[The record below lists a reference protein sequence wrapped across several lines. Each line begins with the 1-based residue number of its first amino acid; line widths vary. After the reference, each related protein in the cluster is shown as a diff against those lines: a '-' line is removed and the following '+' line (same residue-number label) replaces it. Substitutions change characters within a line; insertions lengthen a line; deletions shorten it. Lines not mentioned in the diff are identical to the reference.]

1 MFVLIWSTLFFSVR
15 GSNADK
21 GASAWGRQHCR
32 DRGICAT
39 LSERELTAEAGLCV
53 VIPCSF
59 TTAANFTPKHIIWYK
74 CERPK
79 NCSGAPT
86 IFHSNNKNVQSGFEG
101 RVSRLEPDVSQKNC
115 SIIINDLKE
124 SDSGFYQLR
133 VTGEW
138 NGKRNGSSFNQRV
151 TVSVNGLKQKPT
163 VMVPTLTEGQQA
175 TLTCTAPGLCSGS
188 VPQITWT
195 WRGAGGT
202 ESYITGNSTDF
213 KTENLTDVT
222 RRYVS
227 TLTFNPSAEHHNTN
241 FTCKIHFTGE
251 TTTEKT
257 SGLKVNYVK
266 EVKITGVTTVR
277 DGEALNLTCNVHSF
291 PPSLIIWSKL
301 GSNEK
306 LHTDT
311 GSANLVITNVTAG
324 DAGQY
329 VCTAKYMKKRPKDK
343 VNVTVIY
350 TRSLQIIGNVLNLT
364 CSVESFPPTLIV
376 WKKCRSKTKL
386 HSETYTDLH
395 SDTGSATLVV
405 YNVTTEHSG
414 QYICTAKYLNTTLK
428 SYVNVIVSY
437 KRTPQIIGNTTIKEG
452 DDLNLTCSAESVPPS
467 IIMWSKLSSK
477 ANLHNDTGS
486 ATLVIPN
493 VTAEHSGQ
501 YICTAKYM
509 DSVLEKDTNVTVI
522 YTRSLHII
530 GNTTV
535 KEGDVL
541 NLTCMVESFPP
552 ALIVWKKRSSNT
564 DLHRGTYSELHND
577 TGSATLVVYNVTTEH
592 SGQYICTAKYMNTTL
607 TSYLNVTVSW
617 FSNIQNGSGCVLQSE
632 VLTCVCIS
640 EGFPLP
646 TINWPLLKNHT
657 EYSVI
662 TTVSNHTVNSTVSLT
677 VKSHGNS
684 TVECV
689 RNNGN
694 GEEREI
700 LLIHQ
705 SLSEKHE
712 KSSGLRLAYLKVT
725 IAFLTGVL
733 FSAVLCCLAKHC
745 YRNKQKTSRSLEMRT
760 HQDDKLVYDG
770 QALQD
775 NLTLNSNS
783 GPKEVEYADIDFSLL
798 KRNGAREA
806 ARRQE
811 STKTIYAEIKKAVE
825 EREDDAE
832 EEGEMLEVKE
842 GEMVVEM
849 EMKYREPEKEIEMGK
864 ERVYST
870 VNDVTDEI

>member
-21 GASAWGRQHCR
+21 GASAWGRQHC
-32 DRGICAT
+32 DRGYCVT
-39 LSERELTAEAGLCV
+39 LSERKLTAEAGLCV

-59 TTAANFTPKHIIWYK
+59 TTAANFTPKHIVWYK
-74 CERPK
+74 CK
-79 NCSGAPT
+79 ASQTKCSDDKI
-86 IFHSNNKNVQSGFEG
+86 IFHSNKNNKKVQSAFKG

-115 SIIINDLKE
+115 SIIINDLKK
-124 SDSGFYQLR
+124 SYSGSYQLR
-133 VTGEW
+133 VTGEL
-138 NGKRNGSSFNQRV
+138 NEQQDGFTFIPRV
-151 TVSVNGLKQKPT
+151 NVSVKGLKQNPT
-163 VMVPTLTEGQQA
+163 VMIPTLTEGQQA

-188 VPQITWT
+188 VPEITWT

-222 RRYVS
+222 QRHVS
-227 TLTFNPSAEHHNTN
+227 TLTFNPSADHDNTN
-241 FTCKIHFTGE
+241 VTCKIHFTGE
-251 TTTEKT
+251 ATTETT
-257 SGLKVNYVK
+257 SGLNVNYVK
-266 EVKITGVTTVR
+266 EVNITGVTTVR
-277 DGEALNLTCNVHSF
+277 DNEALNLTCNVHSF

-329 VCTAKYMKKRPKDK
+329 VCTAKYMNKTLQDK

-350 TRSLQIIGNVLNLT
+350 TTVKEGDVLNLT
-364 CSVESFPPTLIV
+364 CTVESFPATLVV

-414 QYICTAKYLNTTLK
+414 QYICTAKYLNMIPT
-428 SYVNVIVSY
+428 SYLNVTVSY

-467 IIMWSKLSSK
+467 LIMWSKLSSK

-493 VTAEHSGQ
+493 ATAEHSGQ

-552 ALIVWKKRSSNT
+552 ALIVWKKHIFNR
-564 DLHRGTYSELHND
+564 DLHSGTYSELHND
-577 TGSATLVVYNVTTEH
+577 TGSATLVVYNVTIEH
-592 SGQYICTAKYMNTTL
+592 SGQYICTAKYLNTTL
-607 TSYLNVTVSW
+607 TAYLNVTVSW

-712 KSSGLRLAYLKVT
+712 QSSGLRLAYLKVT

-733 FSAVLCCLAKHC
+733 FSAVPCCLAKHC

-832 EEGEMLEVKE
+832 EEGEMLEAKE

>member
-15 GSNADK
+15 GSSADK
-21 GASAWGRQHCR
+21 GASVWRRQHCR
-32 DRGICAT
+32 GKGNCVT

-59 TTAANFTPKHIIWYK
+59 TTAANFTPKHTVWYK
-74 CERPK
+74 CEAPK
-79 NCSGAPT
+79 KCSDANIT
-86 IFHSNNKNVQSGFEG
+86 FHSNKNNEKVQSGFKG

-133 VTGEW
+133 VNGEL
-138 NGKRNGSSFNQRV
+138 NGQQGGFTFSQKV
-151 TVSVNGLKQKPT
+151 TVSIKGIEQKPT
-163 VMVPTLTEGQQA
+163 VMIPTLTEGQQA

-202 ESYITGNSTDF
+202 ESYITGNSTVF
-213 KTENLTDVT
+213 KTEGLTPFT
-222 RRYVS
+222 QRHVS

-241 FTCKIHFTGE
+241 VTCKIRFTGDA
-251 TTTEKT
+251 TAQKT
-257 SGLKVNYVK
+257 SGLNVNYVK
-266 EVKITGVTTVR
+266 EVNITGVTTVR

-301 GSNEK
+301 GYNET
-306 LHTDT
+306 LHIDT
-311 GSANLVITNVTAG
+311 GSANLVIINVTAG

-329 VCTAKYMKKRPKDK
+329 VCTAKYMNNTLKDK
-343 VNVTVIY
+343 VSVTVIY
-350 TRSLQIIGNVLNLT
+350 KRIPQIIGNTTIKEGDVLNLT
-364 CSVESFPPTLIV
+364 CSVESFPPSL
-376 WKKCRSKTKL
+376 
-386 HSETYTDLH
+386 
-395 SDTGSATLVV
+395 
-405 YNVTTEHSG
+405 
-414 QYICTAKYLNTTLK
+414 
-428 SYVNVIVSY
+428 
-437 KRTPQIIGNTTIKEG
+437 
-452 DDLNLTCSAESVPPS
+452 
-467 IIMWSKLSSK
+467 IMWSKLGSK
-477 ANLHNDTGS
+477 ANHHNDTGS

-493 VTAEHSGQ
+493 ATAEHSGQ

-509 DSVLEKDTNVTVI
+509 DSVLKKDTNVTVI
-522 YTRSLHII
+522 
-530 GNTTV
+530 
-535 KEGDVL
+535 
-541 NLTCMVESFPP
+541 
-552 ALIVWKKRSSNT
+552 
-564 DLHRGTYSELHND
+564 
-577 TGSATLVVYNVTTEH
+577 
-592 SGQYICTAKYMNTTL
+592 
-607 TSYLNVTVSW
+607 W
-617 FSNIQNGSGCVLQSE
+617 FSKIQKGSGCVLQSE

-662 TTVSNHTVNSTVSLT
+662 TTVSNHTVNSTISLT

-689 RNNGN
+689 SNNGN

-705 SLSEKHE
+705 NLSEKHE
-712 KSSGLRLAYLKVT
+712 QSSGVRLAYLKVT

-770 QALQD
+770 QELQD

-783 GPKEVEYADIDFSLL
+783 GPKEVEYADINFSLL

-811 STKTIYAEIKKAVE
+811 STKTVYAEIKKAVE

-832 EEGEMLEVKE
+832 EEGEMLEAKE
-842 GEMVVEM
+842 DEMVVEM
-849 EMKYREPEKEIEMGK
+849 EMKYREPEKELKMGK
-864 ERVYST
+864 ERVYAT